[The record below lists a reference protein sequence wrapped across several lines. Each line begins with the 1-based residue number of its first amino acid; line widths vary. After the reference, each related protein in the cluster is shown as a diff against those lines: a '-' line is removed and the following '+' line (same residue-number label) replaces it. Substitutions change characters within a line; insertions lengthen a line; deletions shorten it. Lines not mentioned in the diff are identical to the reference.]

1 MKIGPGLLLAGLVAA
16 AAALTPA
23 PARAAQTHDCTDGC
37 YIITCNLEV
46 CAVWRCDDLGCRL
59 LNTFYRNFED
69 ISPNRAGKRAAP
81 VAADIAHARVCPADK
96 PCELYELSVEGAVH
110 LGSFDNV
117 GDVLEDRRAL
127 RR

>member
-1 MKIGPGLLLAGLVAA
+1 MKIGLGLLLTGLVAA
-16 AAALTPA
+16 AGAFAPA
-23 PARAAQTHDCTDGC
+23 PARAAESHDCTDGC
-37 YIITCNLEV
+37 YIITCNLEI

-59 LNTFYRNFED
+59 LNTFYRNFEE
-69 ISPNRAGKRAAP
+69 ISPNRTGKRSAP
-81 VAADIAHARVCPADK
+81 VAPDIAHARVCPADK
-96 PCELYELSVEGAVH
+96 ACEVYELSVDGAVH